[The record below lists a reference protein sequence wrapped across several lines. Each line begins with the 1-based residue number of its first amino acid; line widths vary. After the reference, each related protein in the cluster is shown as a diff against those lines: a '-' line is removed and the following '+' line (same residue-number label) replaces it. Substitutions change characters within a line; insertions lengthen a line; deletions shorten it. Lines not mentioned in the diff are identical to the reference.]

1 MQSIRT
7 KGGVGGRVLLLRGGV
22 RQTIT
27 TQQGVGGGCNSKY
40 YQ

>member
-22 RQTIT
+22 RQTYY
-27 TQQGVGGGCNSKY
+27 VARGGRWL
-40 YQ
+40 